1 LPEPEQLI
9 EGYVFQNG
17 PLREAMVY
25 LDNNANGIHDPDE
38 IFTFTDSAGKYVLNS
53 PQYIASINVVTK
65 ESTVDVA
72 TGSIAPNLWLSA
84 PVGASVISI
93 FTTILNSSN
102 MNNEELLSVFDMD
115 QGIDLL
121 DYSHHFDDLVDQAVV
136 GAKASALLL
145 NTITTFS
152 NVLSSLN
159 ISSNEGFLISL
170 SSVADVL
177 TETAMANGQI
187 DFTDAA
193 TITNIQ
199 QNIMADIAEVIME
212 GSQDIPNINVI
223 QTALDSAL
231 PSLLASNE
239 VIDIST
245 IDIL

>member
-1 LPEPEQLI
+1 
-9 EGYVFQNG
+9 
-17 PLREAMVY
+17 M
-25 LDNNANGIHDPDE
+25 
-38 IFTFTDSAGKYVLNS
+38 
-53 PQYIASINVVTK
+53 
-65 ESTVDVA
+65 
-72 TGSIAPNLWLSA
+72 
-84 PVGASVISI
+84 
-93 FTTILNSSN
+93 
-102 MNNEELLSVFDMD
+102 
-115 QGIDLL
+115 
-121 DYSHHFDDLVDQAVV
+121 V

-159 ISSNEGFLISL
+159 IPSNEGFLISL

-187 DFTDAA
+187 DFTEAA

-212 GSQDIPNINVI
+212 GSQDIPNIDVI

>member
-1 LPEPEQLI
+1 
-9 EGYVFQNG
+9 
-17 PLREAMVY
+17 M
-25 LDNNANGIHDPDE
+25 
-38 IFTFTDSAGKYVLNS
+38 
-53 PQYIASINVVTK
+53 VTK

-93 FTTILNSSN
+93 FTTILNTSN

-159 ISSNEGFLISL
+159 IPSNEGFLISL

-231 PSLLASNE
+231 PSLCSQVMKLL
-239 VIDIST
+239 ISLPL
-245 IDIL
+245 ISCR